1 MTLPKKEKLKNHL
14 VFKNLKS
21 LNLLNKNKFF
31 ILLGRPW
38 SDKVKPKVLDFPQIA
53 FIVSKKKV
61 KLAVN
66 RNKAKRR
73 LGEAYRILQPELKDK
88 IQRFQYLVFLLHEN
102 IVNAK
107 LTDLIDCLKKIK
119 FV

>member
-1 MTLPKKEKLKNHL
+1 MTLRKKEKLKNHF

-31 ILLGRPW
+31 ILLSKTWPPKA
-38 SDKVKPKVLDFPQIA
+38 DQKVLDFPQIA

-73 LGEAYRILQPELKDK
+73 LGEAYRLLKPELKDK
-88 IQRFQYLVFLLHEN
+88 IQKFQYLVFLLNEN
-102 IVNAK
+102 IVNAT
-107 LTDLIDCLKKIK
+107 LADLMSCLQRIR
-119 FV
+119 FS